1 MTASVR
7 FCLKSIIKEII
18 MSDINVKKKRRWP
31 VVLAVILL
39 IICMLGGFIAVN
51 AARNKKVM
59 NDTVDQALE
68 ILSQNAK
75 VTPVDPGEYRQIKV
89 YGLMKFDVSQYDVEN
104 IGNLSVMT
112 VNMGFM
118 QMSSFVLSP
127 YEKNMPLLSMDFM
140 YILGN
145 RKAYAEF
152 YDLVADP
159 SSAEYQSVLDSIRQF
174 ESKYSDLE
182 TVETSPAWYD
192 DYTTIALHKAGKRSD
207 DAKINDMFC
216 DAVRCYMETAE
227 TLPLLSDEEKAV
239 KLELTQE
246 YCDGLIEKGGV
257 STDVFKKELGEETTR
272 DFFNKV
278 FFGTERYRK

>member
-1 MTASVR
+1 
-7 FCLKSIIKEII
+7 
-18 MSDINVKKKRRWP
+18 MSDTNVKKKRRWL
-31 VVLAVILL
+31 VVPAVILL
-39 IICMLGGFIAVN
+39 IICLLGGFIAVN
-51 AARNKKVM
+51 AAKNKKVM
-59 NDTVDQALE
+59 NDTVSQALDV
-68 ILSQNAK
+68 LSQYAK
-75 VTPVDPGEYRQIKV
+75 VTPVDPGEYKQIKV

-118 QMSSFVLSP
+118 QMSSFVITP

-152 YDLVADP
+152 YDLVADT
-159 SSAEYQSVLDSIRQF
+159 SSDEYKSVLSNIRQF
-174 ESKYSDLE
+174 ESKYSDMSD
-182 TVETSPAWYD
+182 VETSPAWYD
-192 DYTTIALHKAGKRSD
+192 KYLTVALHKSGKRSD
-207 DAKINDMFC
+207 DAKINDMFL
-216 DAVRCYMETAE
+216 DAVKCFMETAE
-227 TLPLLSDEEKAV
+227 PLPLLSDEEKAV

-246 YCDGLIEKGGV
+246 YCDGLIENGGV